1 MLLKNLKINN
11 KPIIIMKKN
20 PILNE
25 FNCNLKIYKNNL
37 KNKLKIQ
44 NKLSLN
50 WKKMH
55 PQNQKKILKKYII
68 KLKKVNKFK

>member
-11 KPIIIMKKN
+11 KPIIFMKKN
-20 PILNE
+20 PILNK

-37 KNKLKIQ
+37 KNISKIQ

-50 WKKMH
+50 FRKNASAK
-55 PQNQKKILKKYII
+55 
-68 KLKKVNKFK
+68 